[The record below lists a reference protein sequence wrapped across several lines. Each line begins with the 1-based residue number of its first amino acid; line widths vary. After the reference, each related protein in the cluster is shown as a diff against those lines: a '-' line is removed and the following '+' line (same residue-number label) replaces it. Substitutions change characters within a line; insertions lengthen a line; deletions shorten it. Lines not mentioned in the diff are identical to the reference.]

1 MYIVVRGI
9 ATKIKITRV
18 LVLLIFAAG
27 LSACNLLSNRE
38 DQSKKKVSESQKIAQ
53 VGNSVL
59 YAEELQGV
67 VYPGALVKD
76 SVKLVKAYID
86 SWVKRELVLNE
97 ARKQSQVNKADIKQ
111 KVQQFEY
118 DLLRYALEK
127 KYVTKKLDT
136 LIKKSEIDAYYQAH
150 KEVLNLKQNIIQGIF
165 LKIPLSSIQRDSTAH
180 LKISR
185 MLLKTGEKDKK
196 ALRDYCVKS
205 AEFYHIEDSV
215 WTNFEALVNS
225 TPFAEIKDK
234 TLLFNQSKYQPS
246 RRQNEQYVYYL
257 KVRDFKLVAQEAPY
271 TYIKPR
277 IIELILQKR
286 KVRLIKKLEEDL
298 LKKAQKSKQ
307 IKIY

>member
-1 MYIVVRGI
+1 MYITRGI
-9 ATKIKITRV
+9 ATKIKTMRILIL
-18 LVLLIFAAG
+18 LVFSAG
-27 LSACNLLSNRE
+27 LPACNLLSNGE
-38 DQSKKKVSESQKIAQ
+38 DQSKKKTSESQKIAQ
-53 VGNSVL
+53 VGKSIL

-67 VYPGALVKD
+67 VYPGALAKD
-76 SVKLVKAYID
+76 SIKLVKAYID

-127 KYVTKKLDT
+127 KHVTKNLDT
-136 LIKKSEIDAYYQAH
+136 IVKKSEIDAYYQNH
-150 KEVLNLKQNIIQGIF
+150 KEALNLKQNIIQGIF

-185 MLLKTGEKDKK
+185 MLLKTGEKNKK

-215 WTNFEALVNS
+215 WTNFEALINS

-257 KVRDFKLVAQEAPY
+257 KVRDFKLVNQEAPY